1 MVLVYSGGATG
12 KGFMDV
18 SIPSTI
24 QTGKHYN
31 NEYSMVDFRG
41 EGLKEGTKYK
51 TRIVTKDISRK
62 DGTDQNSENQEV
74 TDSVVKGGMLMAR
87 INGARKF
94 TTVEFYP
101 SN

>member
-1 MVLVYSGGATG
+1 
-12 KGFMDV
+12 
-18 SIPSTI
+18 
-24 QTGKHYN
+24 
-31 NEYSMVDFRG
+31 MVDFRG

-62 DGTDQNSENQEV
+62 DGTDQDSGNQEV
-74 TDSVVKGGMLMAR
+74 AESLVKGGMLMAR
-87 INGARKF
+87 VNGARKF

>member
-1 MVLVYSGGATG
+1 
-12 KGFMDV
+12 
-18 SIPSTI
+18 
-24 QTGKHYN
+24 
-31 NEYSMVDFRG
+31 MVDFRG

-62 DGTDQNSENQEV
+62 DGTDQDLSSQEFAE
-74 TDSVVKGGMLMAR
+74 SVVRSGMLMAR
-87 INGARKF
+87 VNGARKF